1 MAEVSPRW
9 CVSYDRLVS
18 KRSIQRKLT
27 KTSKRLTGL
36 RAELVAV
43 DEQLRSLRDDA
54 DDTAVRAM
62 VADNTAADR
71 EARQAKEHASAYV
84 RQRERVVS
92 EIAAL
97 EQRQDEL
104 LDQLTA

>member
-1 MAEVSPRW
+1 
-9 CVSYDRLVS
+9 VS

-54 DDTAVRAM
+54 DDTAIRAI
-62 VADNTAADR
+62 VAENTAADR
-71 EARQAKEHASAYV
+71 EARQAGEHASAYV

-97 EQRQDEL
+97 EQRQDDL
-104 LDQLTA
+104 LDQLTV